1 MAKWRAVCYIN
12 QFFGQYGGEEAA
24 GMGIAV
30 REEAVG
36 PAIQLERAMGGQADV
51 VATIICGDNYIGERL
66 EEATEQ
72 ILALIRDY
80 RPDFVVAGPAFT
92 AGRYGV
98 ACGSVCAAVERELH
112 IPALTGMCPENP
124 GVELYRD
131 RVYIIR
137 TSGTARSM
145 RTEMEKIAALAQ
157 KLLTGAEVGTPE
169 EEGYLFRG
177 RVRLAR
183 CRDRGA
189 KRAVDMLLA
198 KVGGAPFQTETP
210 MLRFDVVEK
219 APPIR
224 ALDGA
229 TVALITDGGLYPA
242 GNPDKMPFINS
253 DRVAAYPIGTAG
265 RLEAAGYCVL
275 HRGYD
280 NTFVLEDPNR
290 LVPVDA
296 MLTLEREGELG
307 ACYPYFL
314 TTTGLNTSLQNS
326 KKIAAEII
334 ARLRRDHVDAALL
347 TST

>member
-24 GMGIAV
+24 GMGITV

-36 PAIQLERAMGGQADV
+36 PAIQLERAMAGQTDV
-51 VATIICGDNYIGERL
+51 AATIICGDNYIGERL

-72 ILALIRDY
+72 ILALIQRY

-131 RVYIIR
+131 RVYIIH

-189 KRAVDMLLA
+189 KRAVDMVLA
-198 KVGGAPFQTETP
+198 KVRGEPFQTETP
-210 MLRFDVVEK
+210 MLRFDMVEK
-219 APPIR
+219 APP
-224 ALDGA
+224 LHELGSA
-229 TVALITDGGLYPA
+229 TVAVITDGGLYPV

-253 DRVAAYPIGTAG
+253 DRVAAYPIGEK
-265 RLEAAGYCVL
+265 RLDAADYCVL

-290 LVPVDA
+290 LVPADA
-296 MLTLEREGELG
+296 MLTLERQGEIG
-307 ACYPYFL
+307 VCYPYFL

>member
-36 PAIQLERAMGGQADV
+36 PAIQLERAMAGQADV
-51 VATIICGDNYIGERL
+51 AATIICGDNYIGERL

-72 ILALIRDY
+72 ILALIRGY

-124 GVELYRD
+124 GAELYRD

-177 RVRLAR
+177 RA
-183 CRDRGA
+183 A
-189 KRAVDMLLA
+189 AT
-198 KVGGAPFQTETP
+198 GGPSGRWTCSWPRWGERPSRPRRPCCASTWWRRRPPSGRWTAP
-210 MLRFDVVEK
+210 RW
-219 APPIR
+219 R
-224 ALDGA
+224 
-229 TVALITDGGLYPA
+229 
-242 GNPDKMPFINS
+242 
-253 DRVAAYPIGTAG
+253 
-265 RLEAAGYCVL
+265 
-275 HRGYD
+275 
-280 NTFVLEDPNR
+280 
-290 LVPVDA
+290 
-296 MLTLEREGELG
+296 
-307 ACYPYFL
+307 
-314 TTTGLNTSLQNS
+314 
-326 KKIAAEII
+326 
-334 ARLRRDHVDAALL
+334 
-347 TST
+347 